1 MKEISTKRAL
11 QWALFTFAVIYV
23 VKIVFILQYAVD
35 VPWADQWDGEIEA
48 IYFKKTLTLEDLWA
62 QANEHHIVLTRLLNT
77 ASFLFSKD
85 NFNQIN
91 ALFAQSAIWALIA
104 SVLVFIFKRN
114 DARHLIVAMLLMI
127 FIPVFD
133 WENFY
138 WSYQSQ
144 VYFSI
149 FFAIIGSYLCSKKN
163 INLIG
168 IFIVTY
174 VAGFSNAAAV
184 YIPIIAIINLI
195 LTRKSN
201 FKNWLSIGL
210 CIMLAYVAYK
220 IFVAS
225 TPWHDRYKAD
235 SLGSLLNSAMKY
247 SAWPN
252 NAGWLLWPALVF
264 SSVKVAYRLNTDENN
279 VSQLERFGL
288 SLSIWFFLFLISSIY
303 NRAGFTSIP
312 VRYFSYYLLGISAL
326 FCFRWNATPT
336 THFAVLTFA
345 ALIYIATVRETFV
358 QWQNYSAMKTVYR
371 NNFIET
377 IIMAKANPSVSD
389 QILLNNMHKVPLPY
403 AGYPNYEVPL
413 RVIRNPKSW
422 KIFDYLIND
431 NSR

>member
-1 MKEISTKRAL
+1 MDISTKRAL
-11 QWALFTFAVIYV
+11 QWALFTFALIYV
-23 VKIVFILQYAVD
+23 VKIFFITQYAVD

-48 IYFKKTLTLEDLWA
+48 IYFKNTLTFGDLWA
-62 QANEHHIVLTRLLNT
+62 QANEHHILLTRLLNN
-77 ASFLFSKD
+77 ASFLLSKS

-104 SVLVFIFKRN
+104 SGLVFIFKRN
-114 DARHLIVAMLLMI
+114 DAQHLIIAVLLLI
-127 FIPVFD
+127 FIPVLD

-144 VYFSI
+144 VYFSM
-149 FFAIIGSYLCSKKN
+149 FFAILGSYLCSKKN

-168 IFIVTY
+168 IFIFTCA
-174 VAGFSNAAAV
+174 AGFSNAAAV
-184 YIPIIAIINLI
+184 YIPIIALINLL
-195 LTRKSN
+195 LTGKPS
-201 FKNWLSIGL
+201 FKNWLSIIFYIL
-210 CIMLAYVAYK
+210 LVYLSYK
-220 IFVAS
+220 FFVAS

-235 SLGSLLNSAMKY
+235 SLGLLLNSAMKY

-252 NAGWLLWPALVF
+252 NAGWLIWPALAF
-264 SSVKVAYRLNTDENN
+264 CSIKVAHRLNVDQNN

-288 SLSIWFFLFLISSIY
+288 SLSIWFFLFLVSSIY
-303 NRAGFTSIP
+303 NRAGFPSIP

-326 FCFRWNATPT
+326 LCFRWNATPST
-336 THFAVLTFA
+336 RFA
-345 ALIYIATVRETFV
+345 ALIFASLIYVATVRDTFV
-358 QWQNYSAMKTVYR
+358 QWQDYSAMKMAYR

-377 IIMAKANPSVSD
+377 IIMAKENPSLTD
-389 QILLNNMHKVPLPY
+389 ETLLNNMHKVPLPY